1 MLYHG
6 GHDTAF
12 GVVSGL
18 YRYVDEDAV
27 IVFLGN
33 SLMGGML
40 AGEYLASELE
50 GLVFGG
56 NVLLPPAVA
65 ESAGLAPAHAAGV
78 YELGDGEATIEIV
91 ASAGG
96 LTARSTS
103 ELGILWLLFPDASGP
118 SGATGLDGG
127 LARFLDAAIL
137 AGDLSDLESLLWR
150 GSNVEAVRSTWLALR
165 GQMLG
170 QHGEFVG
177 HRALHTRSFVYAGEP
192 ETQVYVLLEF
202 ERGVEVLR
210 ALRNAESRWWI
221 DPVPRP
227 DQLELTLAPT
237 GPGEY
242 RTFVPRL
249 GTSSRLRF
257 LPPQGDEPAR
267 LELSGRRSRV
277 VLSRR

>member
-1 MLYHG
+1 MR
-6 GHDTAF
+6 
-12 GVVSGL
+12 S
-18 YRYVDEDAV
+18 
-27 IVFLGN
+27 
-33 SLMGGML
+33 
-40 AGEYLASELE
+40 
-50 GLVFGG
+50 
-56 NVLLPPAVA
+56 
-65 ESAGLAPAHAAGV
+65 
-78 YELGDGEATIEIV
+78 
-91 ASAGG
+91 
-96 LTARSTS
+96 ARSTS

-210 ALRNAESRWWI
+210 ALRNAEGRWWI

-237 GPGEY
+237 GAGEY